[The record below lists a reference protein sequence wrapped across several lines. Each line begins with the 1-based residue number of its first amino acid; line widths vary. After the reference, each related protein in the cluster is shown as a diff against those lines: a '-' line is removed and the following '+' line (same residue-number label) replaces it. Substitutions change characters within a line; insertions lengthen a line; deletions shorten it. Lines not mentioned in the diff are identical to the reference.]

1 MTTVRTDIHR
11 PGAINPA
18 EYQFVGIWYDP
29 QHVETVGGSQLMEEE
44 RENIRQF
51 MQEHGARWANHEH
64 GGTCQCCGAHA
75 LYLAAFYHEHHNEV
89 IRVGQDCAEKLG
101 VGCEEAFNAARRK
114 VASAKEYATGKARAR
129 LQLEELGLMSA
140 WALWDEAKYYGSDTD
155 EGIVVDMVRK
165 LVTYG
170 NLSDKQW
177 EFLKRLMFRIENRAV
192 VEAQRA
198 AEKAAAQ
205 DCPTGRLDIVGTVLT
220 TRVVEGHYGDTL
232 KMFVK
237 TTEGYTLWGTVP
249 KGLTAE
255 RGQEVRFRA
264 TVEPS
269 EKDPKH
275 GYFSRPTAQKA
286 EIAQQ

>member
-1 MTTVRTDIHR
+1 MRTDIHR

-29 QHVETVGGSQLMEEE
+29 QHVETVGGSQLMEQE

-51 MQEHGARWANHEH
+51 MEEHGARWANHEH

-75 LYLAAFYHEHHNEV
+75 LYLAAFYHESYNEV

-114 VASAKEYATGKARAR
+114 VASAREYATGKARAR
-129 LQLEELGLMSA
+129 LQLEEKGLLAA
-140 WALWDEAKYYGSDTD
+140 WTLWEAKSRADSDT
-155 EGIVVDMVRK
+155 EIVTDMVGK
-165 LVTYG
+165 LISYG

-177 EFLKRLMFRIENRAV
+177 EFLKRLMYRIQNRETI
-192 VEAQRA
+192 EAQRA
-198 AEKAAAQ
+198 AEKAKAQ
-205 DCPTGRLDIVGTVLT
+205 DCPTGRMDIVGTVLT
-220 TRVVEGHYGDTL
+220 TRIVEGYYGDTL

-237 TTEGYTLWGTVP
+237 TQEGYTLWGTVP
-249 KGLTAE
+249 SSLQVEK
-255 RGQEVRFRA
+255 GQEVRFRA

-269 EKDPKH
+269 KDDPKH
-275 GYFSRPTAQKA
+275 GYFSRPTAQKN
-286 EIAQQ
+286 

>member
-1 MTTVRTDIHR
+1 MRTDIHR

-29 QHVETVGGSQLMEEE
+29 QHVETVGGSQLMEQE

-114 VASAKEYATGKARAR
+114 VASAREYATGKARAQ
-129 LQLEELGLMSA
+129 LQLQEKSLEAA
-140 WALWDEAKYYGSDTD
+140 WTYFNSQSVMDGDAR
-155 EGIVVDMVRK
+155 IVGDMVNK
-165 LVTYG
+165 LVRYG
-170 NLSDKQW
+170 ALSDEQW
-177 EFLKRLMFRIENRAV
+177 EFLKRLMYRIENRAV
-192 VEAQRA
+192 VEAQIA
-198 AEKAAAQ
+198 AEKANAK
-205 DCPTGRLDIVGTVLT
+205 DCPTGRMDIVGTVLT

-237 TTEGYTLWGTVP
+237 TQDGYTLWGTVP
-249 KGLTAE
+249 SSLQVEK
-255 RGQEVRFRA
+255 GQEVRFRA

-269 EKDPKH
+269 KDDPKH
-275 GYFSRPTAQKA
+275 GYFSRPTAQKN
-286 EIAQQ
+286 